1 MRDRSVILTLPP
13 APKRRD
19 DPVSATLRMAGHAR
33 PGTFSPVTA
42 YGSAGD
48 DLGMGRDILGF
59 SPKIS
64 ASALISQLIMAFERE
79 RVTVISRLAR
89 AQGNEIAW
97 EFRDG

>member
-1 MRDRSVILTLPP
+1 
-13 APKRRD
+13 
-19 DPVSATLRMAGHAR
+19 
-33 PGTFSPVTA
+33 
-42 YGSAGD
+42 
-48 DLGMGRDILGF
+48 MGRDILGF
-59 SPKIS
+59 PPKIS